1 MEDGMTRLMRKQR
14 PEFIPVD
21 EKSIALFRLGE
32 QCNNACPMCSNS
44 GRPEAFYQ
52 ALDDLMGRAD
62 FLHDSGIRRVVLT
75 GGEPTIHPGFW
86 TIVDRLNEFEII
98 WDINTHGRSFS
109 NMEFTQKS
117 VQEGLRRAIV
127 SLHSHIPEASA
138 LISGCSL
145 NGHWETIE
153 GIKNLQKSS
162 VWLMLNI
169 VLNTHNQGTLCEY
182 LEYCAS
188 EFGTNYRVKIV
199 FPSTAGKGG
208 EWEPIHLKYEE
219 ISGEVAKAKKVA
231 ADLGLQ
237 LAFENF
243 PSCVLNDRESRNI
256 SRSGFG
262 ETHYLDDVSGRDLY
276 SIRHIEA
283 FFNVYP
289 ESCRDCSAIKRCP
302 GIAESYAKEHGAD
315 VLTPFT

>member
-1 MEDGMTRLMRKQR
+1 MTRLMRKRR

-21 EKSIALFRLGE
+21 GESIALFRLGE

-52 ALDDLMGRAD
+52 ALDDLLGRAD
-62 FLHDSGIRRVVLT
+62 FLHESGVRRVVLT

-86 TIVDRLNEFEII
+86 AIVDRLNEYGMV
-98 WDINTHGRSFS
+98 WDINTHGRSFAD
-109 NMEFTQKS
+109 NEFTEKAVTQ
-117 VQEGLRRAIV
+117 GLKRAIV
-127 SLHSHIPEASA
+127 SLHSHIPEPSA

-145 NGHWETIE
+145 GGHWETVQ
-153 GIKNLQKSS
+153 GIKNLQGSS
-162 VWLMLNI
+162 VWLMLNM
-169 VLNTHNQGTLCEY
+169 VLNNHNQGTLCDY
-182 LEYCAS
+182 IEYCVS
-188 EFGTNYRVKIV
+188 EFGTQCVLKIV

-208 EWEPIHLKYEE
+208 DWDAIQIRYEDFAD
-219 ISGEVAKAKKVA
+219 EVLQGKSLA
-231 ADLGLQ
+231 AELGVE

-243 PSCVLNDRESRNI
+243 PSCVLREAESTNV

-289 ESCRDCSAIKRCP
+289 EFCRDCSAIKRCP
-302 GIAESYAKEHGAD
+302 GIAESYIRTHGAD